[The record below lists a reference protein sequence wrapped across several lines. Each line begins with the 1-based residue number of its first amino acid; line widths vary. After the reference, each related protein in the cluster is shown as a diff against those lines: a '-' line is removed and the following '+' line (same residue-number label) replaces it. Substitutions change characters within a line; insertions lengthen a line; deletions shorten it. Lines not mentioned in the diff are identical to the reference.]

1 MVSNRI
7 TEGVGKKIVEALKQQ
22 SDIEIQNVVENP
34 VPVAEEHP
42 APAEDEIIYNEEE
55 PIYETTNEEVVVN
68 QENTEEEPVKENY
81 DNYLKLLMLI
91 QEELPEI
98 LNEVYMLLITLIND
112 KKLNK
117 VATRKSLATITKDNK
132 MFIVTFNIIL
142 LNDLEKKKNDK

>member
-1 MVSNRI
+1 MKLLIEI
-7 TEGVGKKIVEALKQQ
+7 TNEKQQ
-22 SDIEIQNVVENP
+22 KQGYDIDI
-34 VPVAEEHP
+34 
-42 APAEDEIIYNEEE
+42 
-55 PIYETTNEEVVVN
+55 
-68 QENTEEEPVKENY
+68 KENY

-142 LNDLEKKKNDK
+142 LNDLEKEKNDK

>member
-1 MVSNRI
+1 M
-7 TEGVGKKIVEALKQQ
+7 KLL
-22 SDIEIQNVVENP
+22 IEI
-34 VPVAEEHP
+34 
-42 APAEDEIIYNEEE
+42 
-55 PIYETTNEEVVVN
+55 TNEKE
-68 QENTEEEPVKENY
+68 QKQGYDIDIKENY
-81 DNYLKLLMLI
+81 DNYLKLQSII

-142 LNDLEKKKNDK
+142 LNDLEKEKNDK

>member
-1 MVSNRI
+1 M
-7 TEGVGKKIVEALKQQ
+7 KLL
-22 SDIEIQNVVENP
+22 IEI
-34 VPVAEEHP
+34 
-42 APAEDEIIYNEEE
+42 
-55 PIYETTNEEVVVN
+55 TNEKE
-68 QENTEEEPVKENY
+68 QKQGYDIDVKENY
-81 DNYLKLLMLI
+81 DNYLKLLFII

-142 LNDLEKKKNDK
+142 IKNQAEEIK

>member
-1 MVSNRI
+1 MKLLIEI
-7 TEGVGKKIVEALKQQ
+7 TNEKQQ
-22 SDIEIQNVVENP
+22 KQGYDI
-34 VPVAEEHP
+34 
-42 APAEDEIIYNEEE
+42 D
-55 PIYETTNEEVVVN
+55 
-68 QENTEEEPVKENY
+68 VKENY

-98 LNEVYMLLITLIND
+98 LNEVYMLLVTLIND

-142 LNDLEKKKNDK
+142 LNDLEKEKNDK

>member
-1 MVSNRI
+1 MKLLIEI
-7 TEGVGKKIVEALKQQ
+7 TNEKQQ
-22 SDIEIQNVVENP
+22 KQGYDI
-34 VPVAEEHP
+34 
-42 APAEDEIIYNEEE
+42 D
-55 PIYETTNEEVVVN
+55 
-68 QENTEEEPVKENY
+68 VKENY
-81 DNYLKLLMLI
+81 DNYLKLLSII

-142 LNDLEKKKNDK
+142 LNDLEKEKNDK

>member
-1 MVSNRI
+1 MKLLIEI
-7 TEGVGKKIVEALKQQ
+7 TNEKQQ
-22 SDIEIQNVVENP
+22 KQGYDI
-34 VPVAEEHP
+34 
-42 APAEDEIIYNEEE
+42 D
-55 PIYETTNEEVVVN
+55 
-68 QENTEEEPVKENY
+68 VKENY

-117 VATRKSLATITKDNK
+117 VAARKSLATITKDNK

-142 LNDLEKKKNDK
+142 IKNQAEEIK

>member
-1 MVSNRI
+1 MKLLIEI
-7 TEGVGKKIVEALKQQ
+7 TNEKQQ
-22 SDIEIQNVVENP
+22 KQGYDIDI
-34 VPVAEEHP
+34 
-42 APAEDEIIYNEEE
+42 
-55 PIYETTNEEVVVN
+55 
-68 QENTEEEPVKENY
+68 KENY
-81 DNYLKLLMLI
+81 DNYLKLLYII

-142 LNDLEKKKNDK
+142 LNDLEKEKNDK

>member
-1 MVSNRI
+1 M
-7 TEGVGKKIVEALKQQ
+7 KLL
-22 SDIEIQNVVENP
+22 IEI
-34 VPVAEEHP
+34 
-42 APAEDEIIYNEEE
+42 
-55 PIYETTNEEVVVN
+55 TNEKE
-68 QENTEEEPVKENY
+68 QKQGYDIDVKENY
-81 DNYLKLLMLI
+81 DNYLKLLSII

-142 LNDLEKKKNDK
+142 LNDLEKEKNDK

>member
-1 MVSNRI
+1 MKLLIEI
-7 TEGVGKKIVEALKQQ
+7 TNEKQQ
-22 SDIEIQNVVENP
+22 KQGYDIDI
-34 VPVAEEHP
+34 
-42 APAEDEIIYNEEE
+42 
-55 PIYETTNEEVVVN
+55 
-68 QENTEEEPVKENY
+68 KENY
-81 DNYLKLLMLI
+81 DNYLKLLSII

-142 LNDLEKKKNDK
+142 LNDLEKEKNDK

>member
-1 MVSNRI
+1 MKLLIEI
-7 TEGVGKKIVEALKQQ
+7 TNEKQQ
-22 SDIEIQNVVENP
+22 KQGYDIEI
-34 VPVAEEHP
+34 
-42 APAEDEIIYNEEE
+42 
-55 PIYETTNEEVVVN
+55 
-68 QENTEEEPVKENY
+68 KENY
-81 DNYLKLLMLI
+81 DNYLKLLSII

-142 LNDLEKKKNDK
+142 LNDLEKEKNDK

>member
-1 MVSNRI
+1 M
-7 TEGVGKKIVEALKQQ
+7 KLL
-22 SDIEIQNVVENP
+22 IEI
-34 VPVAEEHP
+34 
-42 APAEDEIIYNEEE
+42 
-55 PIYETTNEEVVVN
+55 TNEKE
-68 QENTEEEPVKENY
+68 QKQGYDIDVKENY
-81 DNYLKLLMLI
+81 NNYLKLLFII

-142 LNDLEKKKNDK
+142 LNDLEKEKNDK

>member
-1 MVSNRI
+1 MKLLIEI
-7 TEGVGKKIVEALKQQ
+7 TNEKQQ
-22 SDIEIQNVVENP
+22 KQGYDI
-34 VPVAEEHP
+34 
-42 APAEDEIIYNEEE
+42 D
-55 PIYETTNEEVVVN
+55 
-68 QENTEEEPVKENY
+68 VKENY

-142 LNDLEKKKNDK
+142 LNDLEKEKNDK